1 MELLCQKMI
10 MLSVSLA
17 VMVWKK
23 TPRGWYKKIISSL
36 LQKNNQKSLIFSTSI
51 DKCSTDLNNS
61 AIYFHLKK
69 EKSLFYYF
77 ISRIMHEKPSN
88 LQLLNKKYL
97 RRTYLHKGTLSLPE
111 NDFCF
116 LYCFIN
122 SLQYL
127 PSYHMLLNT
136 EKY

>member
-1 MELLCQKMI
+1 MELLCQKMF

-77 ISRIMHEKPSN
+77 TSRIIHEKPSN
-88 LQLLNKKYL
+88 FPLLNKNYL
-97 RRTYLHKGTLSLPE
+97 RRTYLCKGTLSLPD
-111 NDFCF
+111 NYFCVLLLFYEF
-116 LYCFIN
+116 L
-122 SLQYL
+122 SLSAFL
-127 PSYHMLLNT
+127 SYPI
-136 EKY
+136 KY